1 MPKFEDSYI
10 LLSEQYTPSMKKKFP
25 FESLFASD
33 PVKIFSPTNEDIYLA
48 KAGIDSLKP
57 FLDSSIDLE
66 KNYDLMGVAFN
77 AFVVNRANKNDQV
90 ISTEVALSSVEN
102 FKFKPMNI
110 EHKRKEVVGMITGY
124 GFSEFGTD
132 KPLTLEEVKDK
143 KDPFNVVLSG
153 FVWRVVDPEFSDK
166 LEASSDPSSLA
177 YLSISTSWE
186 MGFKDFSIA
195 KGGKNLIEA
204 EVITEQEK
212 IEELKS
218 KLLHFGGAGEDEDGS
233 KVYLN
238 LIGEVLP
245 LGIGFTMRPAAD
257 VSGVKVAGSAD
268 LDSKEN
274 VIKKEEQQSLSSQT
288 EENNVK
294 PVIYLNSL
302 EKSDEIAASLGKK
315 EKSNKKEKDMLIKS
329 INDLTDDSLK
339 KIAATDVRE
348 LFEEEIKKASEKFS
362 LEKKEKEDALAEI
375 EKDKSNLTSQVETL
389 EEANKKLQSELD
401 EIKNIVAEKQKEEL
415 FQNRMTSLDEEF
427 NLDDEDRQ
435 VIGEQILNLDEESFT
450 KWYKAFS
457 VFAKAKNK
465 KSESVSNQSASSEAA
480 GSDKNQKTEEE
491 NKKIEDEA
499 AAALLD
505 ASVKKED
512 ETLPNGG
519 DSAGEKTLR
528 EKFAQAFNNKN
539 VKIDLAKY

>member
-10 LLSEQYTPSMKKKFP
+10 LLSEQYLPSMKKKFP

-33 PVKIFSPTNEDIYLA
+33 PVRIFSPSSGDIYLA

-77 AFVVNRANKNDQV
+77 AFVVNRVNKNDQV

-132 KPLTLEEVKDK
+132 KPLTLDQVKDK

-153 FVWRVVDPEFSDK
+153 FVWRIVDPEFSEK
-166 LEASSDPSSLA
+166 LEASSDPSSLT
-177 YLSISTSWE
+177 YLSVSTSWE

-195 KGGKNLIEA
+195 KGGKNLIES
-204 EVITEQEK
+204 EVIEDQEK
-212 IEELKS
+212 IDELKS
-218 KLLHFGGAGEDEDGS
+218 RLSHFGGEGEDEDGL
-233 KVYLN
+233 KMYLN

-257 VSGVKVAGSAD
+257 VSGVKVAGSND
-268 LDSKEN
+268 FNLNEN
-274 VIKKEEQQSLSSQT
+274 ITKKEEHQSLSSQT
-288 EENNVK
+288 EKNDVK

-302 EKSDEIAASLGKK
+302 EGDGEIAASSIDEKR
-315 EKSNKKEKDMLIKS
+315 KSNKNKKDMLIKS
-329 INDLTDDSLK
+329 INDLTDESLK
-339 KIAATDVRE
+339 QIAATDVRE

-362 LEKKEKEDALAEI
+362 LEKKEKEGVLAEI
-375 EKDKSNLTSQVETL
+375 EKDKNNLISQVENL
-389 EEANKKLQSELD
+389 EEANKRLQAELED
-401 EIKNIVAEKQKEEL
+401 IKNVFAEKQKEEL

-427 NLDDEDRQ
+427 NLEDEDRQ
-435 VIGEQILNLDEESFT
+435 VIGEQILNLDEESFG

-457 VFAKAKNK
+457 VFAKSKNK
-465 KSESVSNQSASSEAA
+465 KANSISSEASL
-480 GSDKNQKTEEE
+480 SDKNQRTEEE
-491 NKKIEDEA
+491 VKQIEEEA
-499 AAALLD
+499 SAAIIN
-505 ASVKKED
+505 ASARKE
-512 ETLPNGG
+512 EKTIPNGG
-519 DSAGEKTLR
+519 EMGEKTLR
-528 EKFAQAFNNKN
+528 EKFAQAFSNKN
-539 VKIDLAKY
+539 IKIDLAKY

>member
-10 LLSEQYTPSMKKKFP
+10 LLSEQYLPSMKRKFP

-33 PVKIFSPTNEDIYLA
+33 PVKIFSPSNEDIYLA

-77 AFVVNRANKNDQV
+77 AFVVNRANKNDQI

-132 KPLTLEEVKDK
+132 KPLTLEEVKNTK
-143 KDPFNVVLSG
+143 SPFNVVLSG
-153 FVWRVVDPEFSDK
+153 FVWKVVDPEFSEK
-166 LEASSDPSSLA
+166 LESSSDPSSLT

-186 MGFKDFSIA
+186 MGFKDFSIV

-204 EVITEQEK
+204 ESIDDAEK

-218 KLLHFGGAGEDEDGS
+218 KLIHFGGAGEDEDGS
-233 KVYLN
+233 KLYLN
-238 LIGEVLP
+238 LVGEVLP

-257 VSGVKVAGSAD
+257 VLGVKVAGSQD
-268 LDSKEN
+268 NNSNIIEKEN
-274 VIKKEEQQSLSSQT
+274 ISNESVSSQT
-288 EENNVK
+288 EENDVK
-294 PVIYLNSL
+294 SFTYLNTL
-302 EKSDEIAASLGKK
+302 ENDDKIAASSSEEIKIK
-315 EKSNKKEKDMLIKS
+315 EKLNNEEKQKDMLIKS

-339 KIAATDVRE
+339 QITAADVRD

-362 LEKKEKEDALAEI
+362 AEKKEKESALAEI
-375 EKDKSNLTSQVETL
+375 EKNKTDLLSQVESL
-389 EEANKKLQSELD
+389 EEANKKLKEELD
-401 EIKNIVAEKQKEEL
+401 EVKNIFAEKQKEEM

-435 VIGEQILNLDEESFT
+435 VIGEQITDLDQESFE

-457 VFAKAKNK
+457 VFAKSKNK
-465 KSESVSNQSASSEAA
+465 KLNSNLENSSSIANVENNDKSSE
-480 GSDKNQKTEEE
+480 N
-491 NKKIEDEA
+491 KIEEA
-499 AAALLD
+499 SAAVAN
-505 ASVKKED
+505 ASVEKNENGI
-512 ETLPNGG
+512 PNGG
-519 DSAGEKTLR
+519 DMGEKTLR
-528 EKFAQAFNNKN
+528 EKFAAAFSNKN
-539 VKIDLAKY
+539 IKIDLAKY